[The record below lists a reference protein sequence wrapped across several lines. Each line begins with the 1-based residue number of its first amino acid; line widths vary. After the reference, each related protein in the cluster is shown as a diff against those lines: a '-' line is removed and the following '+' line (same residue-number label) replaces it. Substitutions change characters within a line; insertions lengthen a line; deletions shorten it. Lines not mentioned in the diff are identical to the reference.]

1 LKAVLAAI
9 DGSPISRLVAQTAF
23 RFSKNLRL
31 PLVIIYVSAGHLLS
45 GAPQPST
52 SPVEPGPTPLIPL
65 KDKAVHE
72 DTRGVLQIVEELLSH
87 GARVKL
93 LTLSGDPASVIVE
106 QAEKLAALLV
116 IGYRGGGMIEPGTG
130 RVLKKVLEKS
140 SVPVVVVTKNVDEA
154 VLSSL
159 GADKD
164 GDYG

>member
-65 KDKAVHE
+65 KDRAVHE
-72 DTRGVLQIVEELLSH
+72 DTREVLQIVEELLSH

-93 LTLSGDPASVIVE
+93 LTLSPASVIVE